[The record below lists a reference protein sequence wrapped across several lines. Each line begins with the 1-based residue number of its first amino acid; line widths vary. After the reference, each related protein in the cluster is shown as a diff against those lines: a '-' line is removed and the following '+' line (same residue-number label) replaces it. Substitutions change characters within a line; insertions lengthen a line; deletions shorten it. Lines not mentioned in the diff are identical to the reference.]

1 MHCPQCHHENE
12 KEARFCEH
20 CGAPLPLQT
29 KKKRPPSLLWG
40 GLVVGVVALL
50 AAGWFLIS
58 QHQPSDKPTGNIGNS
73 PTVFDVA
80 RLRKCQSQLS

>member
-29 KKKRPPSLLWG
+29 KKKGPLLFCGADCRRCRGFACGWLVFNPP
-40 GLVVGVVALL
+40 A
-50 AAGWFLIS
+50 IS
-58 QHQPSDKPTGNIGNS
+58 QAIKPTRKHWNS

-80 RLRKCQSQLS
+80 RLRKRQSQLS